1 MTEQA
6 TPPPQRLSHAVE
18 QEIERW
24 FVESIHNSPVSRATE
39 INNHLREAVSQLKPR
54 LVTLIG
60 EL

>member
-1 MTEQA
+1 MAEQA
-6 TPPPQRLSHAVE
+6 TPPPEPLSQIVE

-39 INNHLREAVSQLKPR
+39 IYNHLREAVDQLKPR
-54 LVTLIG
+54 LTALIG